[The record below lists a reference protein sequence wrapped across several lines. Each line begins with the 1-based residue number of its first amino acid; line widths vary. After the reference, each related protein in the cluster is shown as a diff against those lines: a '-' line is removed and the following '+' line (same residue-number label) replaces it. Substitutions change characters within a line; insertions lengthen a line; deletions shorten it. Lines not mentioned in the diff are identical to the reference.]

1 MEQGKTGT
9 VRMPSTFNEIT
20 ADSLKRYCNGVCEAN
35 KRRQSPNILP
45 IDTKIY
51 FAGPWFTEKGKI
63 LYEAC
68 QQIERESNTTFKV
81 FYPKSQINNT
91 PKDAFKKNVKNI
103 KECDVVVALVT
114 EKDVGTA
121 WEIGMAYALGKP
133 IYLLGLD
140 SSTFL
145 SHTNVM
151 LAFTGKCM
159 TIREYK
165 KFLTNNNPKFIK
177 IHNDWEG
184 IE

>member
-1 MEQGKTGT
+1 MYNKLESI
-9 VRMPSTFNEIT
+9 VRAT
-20 ADSLKRYCNGVCEAN
+20 A
-35 KRRQSPNILP
+35 
-45 IDTKIY
+45 IDYDKM
-51 FAGPWFTEKGKI
+51 AS
-63 LYEAC
+63 C
-68 QQIERESNTTFKV
+68 
-81 FYPKSQINNT
+81 
-91 PKDAFKKNVKNI
+91 
-103 KECDVVVALVT
+103 
-114 EKDVGTA
+114 
-121 WEIGMAYALGKP
+121 MAYALGKP